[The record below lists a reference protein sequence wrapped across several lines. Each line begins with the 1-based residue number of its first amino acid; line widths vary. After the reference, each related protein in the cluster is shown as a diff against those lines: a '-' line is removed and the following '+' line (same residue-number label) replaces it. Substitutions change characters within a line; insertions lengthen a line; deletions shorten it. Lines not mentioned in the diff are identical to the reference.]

1 MKNVIL
7 ELKHS
12 PSLEALAADPTA
24 ALTAM
29 ATDIPQIAG
38 VQVDASFAPVQLP
51 KVVAATPS
59 PTFDPYNIEEAMSID
74 EMPQNST
81 YLVRG
86 QIADDSESSYKAAT
100 KNANVVGIYADPQIE
115 VCAVCPTSPPLGA
128 EADVA
133 RLVDVPRL
141 AARQMNGSGVLVAI
155 VDTGIN
161 MAYLRARGKNPNF
174 DAARSWVPRAGL
186 TPGSLPVGHGT
197 MCAYDVTI
205 AAPRCTLL
213 DIALLLS
220 NRTGGSIMEGL
231 LSDAVLA
238 YSHLLR
244 VQLAPRRPGEGR
256 SLVVNNSWGM
266 FHASW
271 DYPVGHAGNY
281 SHNPNHPFNRIVGTL
296 ERAGA
301 DILFAAGNCGR
312 LCPDGRCRSVT
323 TGGITGANGHPQVLT
338 VGGVDVTKVLA
349 GYSTSGPGRLS
360 RVKPDITS
368 YTHFRGSG
376 VYAAD
381 GGTSAATPV
390 AAGVVAAFRTRFGF
404 NPSDARTHPVSVRNI
419 IRRTAEDRGAIGFD
433 FDYGW
438 GIISGTRLAGIP
450 SLSVTEPVAVEA
462 VSTDELAEF
471 DLAQN
476 EVAEP
481 EESLQVGKFA
491 AS

>member
-12 PSLEALAADPTA
+12 PSLEALGADPTA
-24 ALTAM
+24 ALAAM

-38 VQVDASFAPVQLP
+38 VQVDASFVPVQLP
-51 KVVAATPS
+51 RVVTAIPSAA
-59 PTFDPYNIEEAMSID
+59 FNPYDTEEALIID
-74 EMPQNST
+74 ELPQNST

-86 QIADDSESSYKAAT
+86 QIADENKTTYEAAK
-100 KNANVVGIYADPQIE
+100 KNPNVVGIYADPQIE
-115 VCAVCPTSPPLGA
+115 VCVTCPSGPLGT

-133 RLVDVPRL
+133 RLLDVPRL

-174 DAARSWVPRAGL
+174 DATRSWVPRAGL

-220 NRTGGSIMEGL
+220 NRQGGSIMEGL
-231 LSDAVLA
+231 LSDAVRA
-238 YSHLLR
+238 YYHLLR

-266 FHASW
+266 FHPSW

-281 SHNPNHPFNRIVGTL
+281 SHNPSHPFNRIVGTL

-312 LCPDGRCRSVT
+312 SCPDGRCQGATSQ
-323 TGGITGANGHPQVLT
+323 GITGANAHPQVLT
-338 VGGVDVTKVLA
+338 VGGVVVTKDLI
-349 GYSTSGPGRLS
+349 GYSTSGPGRIS
-360 RVKPDITS
+360 RYKPDITS

-404 NPSDARTHPVSVRNI
+404 NPSDARTHPVSIRNI

-438 GIISGTRLAGIP
+438 GIINGTRLAGIT